1 MMQKTLHIV
10 SPLGVCSGVRRAM
23 KLFDD
28 LASTSSGQPIYVL
41 HELVH
46 NRTVTE
52 SMRSHGAIFVNK
64 VSDVPQDSIILL
76 GAHGC
81 PRSVI
86 DECNERH
93 LEIHDATC
101 PLVRL
106 LQEKAQAVPLDTPVI
121 FLGDGNHQEVLGVLD
136 RLRDHQVHLIER
148 AEDAAQVPTMDKA
161 VFFSQTTRCFTEI
174 CTAAE
179 ILSKRVSNLDNR
191 AHACDAVMK
200 RQTAMREIASA
211 CQAVIVIGSQN
222 SSNARRLGEI
232 ALEAGC
238 PKVIFAEGASALDT
252 KELETI
258 STIGLGTAT
267 SAPDA
272 AICEVIDRLS
282 QLGFKS
288 EEN

>member
-1 MMQKTLHIV
+1 MNKTLHIV

-23 KLFDD
+23 NLFDK
-28 LASTSSGQPIYVL
+28 LAESSSARPIYVL

-52 SMRSHGAIFVNK
+52 SMRSRGAIFVNA
-64 VSDVPQDSIILL
+64 VSEVPQGSIILL

-86 DECNERH
+86 DECLERN

-106 LQEKAQAVPLDTPVI
+106 LQENAKSVPLDTPVI
-121 FLGDGNHQEVLGVLD
+121 FLGDGHHQEVLGVLD
-136 RLRDHQVHLIER
+136 RLKDHQVHLIES
-148 AEDAAQVPTMDKA
+148 AEEAARVPELDQA

-174 CTAAE
+174 SAAADL
-179 ILSKRVSNLDNR
+179 LSKRVRNLDNR

-200 RQTAMREIASA
+200 RQTAMREIAGA

-238 PKVIFAEGASALDT
+238 RKIIFTEDAKALDT
-252 KELETI
+252 KELDTI
-258 STIGLGTAT
+258 SSIGLGTAT
-267 SAPDA
+267 SAPDN
-272 AICEVIDRLS
+272 AISEVLERLS

-288 EEN
+288 EEI